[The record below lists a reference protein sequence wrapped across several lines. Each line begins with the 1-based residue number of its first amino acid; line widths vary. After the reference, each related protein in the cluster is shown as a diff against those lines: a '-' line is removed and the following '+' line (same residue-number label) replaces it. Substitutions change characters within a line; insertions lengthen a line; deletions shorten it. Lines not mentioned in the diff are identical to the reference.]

1 MDALDRTVT
10 VRSARS
16 SDAGDIARLTGQLGY
31 DVETSS
37 LDARLASLLAR
48 PDQLFVIAAADGH
61 VVGWLHAAIFE
72 DIETDP
78 YVVIAGLVVDSAHRR
93 LGIGRQLL
101 AEAERWAKE
110 QQCSVVRLW
119 SSAGRTA
126 AHQFYERVGY
136 KNIKTQY
143 SFVKSVNGDERDFS
157 AFVPHLAGAAGGDED

>member
-1 MDALDRTVT
+1 MTVSM
-10 VRSARS
+10 RLARV
-16 SDAGDIARLTGQLGY
+16 SDAPDIAELTVQLGY
-31 DVETSS
+31 EVDPAM
-37 LDARLASLLAR
+37 LAGRLTRILTR
-48 PDQLFVIAAADGH
+48 PDERFVLAEAGGR

-110 QQCSVVRLW
+110 QQCSIVRLW

-126 AHQFYERVGY
+126 AHQFYEHVGY

-157 AFVPHLAGAAGGDED
+157 GFVPHLAGAAGGDED